1 MTVDIQTGN
10 RQMREQDPAPELAP
24 PTPPR
29 AQGATTLKRSLQK
42 KLAARKAAA
51 VIAESVALGPS
62 AGFERPYFKV
72 CILLECPLKAHTL
85 CIACKQDRSAPRAPR
100 HAWEGSLCERL
111 AFHKAGGVIP
121 EGVALGAPAGSDI
134 SWVYISQLCRRF
146 LTVGVHAVLQLAGGI
161 VLCLECLAD
170 HATTCRNFAARC
182 TSVQMSQHIIGRLIV
197 RPCSFPPAQ
206 GMS

>member
-85 CIACKQDRSAPRAPR
+85 GMQAGPLRTQSAAPCM
-100 HAWEGSLCERL
+100 EGQ
-111 AFHKAGGVIP
+111 P
-121 EGVALGAPAGSDI
+121 
-134 SWVYISQLCRRF
+134 
-146 LTVGVHAVLQLAGGI
+146 
-161 VLCLECLAD
+161 
-170 HATTCRNFAARC
+170 
-182 TSVQMSQHIIGRLIV
+182 M
-197 RPCSFPPAQ
+197 
-206 GMS
+206 

>member
-51 VIAESVALGPS
+51 VIAKSVALGPS

-72 CILLECPLKAHTL
+72 CILLDCPLKAHTL
-85 CIACKQDRSAPRAPR
+85 GIACKQDRSAPRAPP
-100 HAWEGSLCERL
+100 HAWKGSLCERL
-111 AFHKAGGVIP
+111 AFHKAGGVTP
-121 EGVALGAPAGSDI
+121 EGAALGAPAGSAI
-134 SWVYISQLCRRF
+134 IMGMYHLNC
-146 LTVGVHAVLQLAGGI
+146 AGQVSGC
-161 VLCLECLAD
+161 CL
-170 HATTCRNFAARC
+170 
-182 TSVQMSQHIIGRLIV
+182 
-197 RPCSFPPAQ
+197 
-206 GMS
+206 